1 MSEKEEK
8 GNQTA
13 TTPND
18 TANTTS
24 NRPSKISSFF
34 AFSEKLSSSEY
45 LRWLMIALLPVLILL
60 EYKVDGSDYDLWW
73 QMAMGKYYITHHTLV
88 MDHSVFSWTPIDS
101 TWIYN
106 TCLGSIAVYL
116 FYNFM
121 GGFGLWLFQWLI
133 FLGVFLSFYLFLRL
147 IRLRLDVTGVTLIAA
162 IGIACSIA
170 CLYYKPELF
179 STLLFSWTVFIFF
192 CVKITRRKF
201 LFYLYPL
208 IFALWVNL
216 HGAFVVGLIFLALAF
231 IGELLNRIFF
241 SRESFTTEE
250 LFHFGVA
257 CVLSGAATLL
267 NPYGIDYP
275 LNTYN
280 ILTSEAYMGLQ
291 NKYILAYVSLWPYL
305 KDFNIS
311 FFVFELTAWIMTLM
325 IFSIFSLSIYEL
337 VKKRSCDFAL
347 LITSCALYWKG
358 METGRASYFFPI
370 AFFFV
375 FFYLLIHRLKLKSIP
390 SKATIFSLL
399 VFLFFSVS
407 VSYFTIRYCTSSKWF
422 GAGLDSLV
430 PVKEVAFLKKYHLD
444 GPIFND
450 YGIGGY
456 LMWDLYPDYRVF
468 IDPRGGSYNN
478 QFFQDYMDFTT
489 KPLTSEDIHSFT
501 KKYPFKVA
509 IIHYRYS
516 PLIFEFLRFGNEWR
530 LLYFEK
536 NAAILIHKS
545 LLPATLAKTGNIN
558 LSPMRFSGVKNP
570 EVLLNV
576 FPFYVH
582 LDPKAGRYIY
592 DVFKKNVSDYYKP
605 KPDILQLMD
614 INIRREEQRFQNKV
628 NLPSP

>member
-1 MSEKEEK
+1 
-8 GNQTA
+8 
-13 TTPND
+13 
-18 TANTTS
+18 
-24 NRPSKISSFF
+24 I
-34 AFSEKLSSSEY
+34 
-45 LRWLMIALLPVLILL
+45 V
-60 EYKVDGSDYDLWW
+60 
-73 QMAMGKYYITHHTLV
+73 
-88 MDHSVFSWTPIDS
+88 
-101 TWIYN
+101 
-106 TCLGSIAVYL
+106 
-116 FYNFM
+116 
-121 GGFGLWLFQWLI
+121 
-133 FLGVFLSFYLFLRL
+133 
-147 IRLRLDVTGVTLIAA
+147 
-162 IGIACSIA
+162 
-170 CLYYKPELF
+170 
-179 STLLFSWTVFIFF
+179 
-192 CVKITRRKF
+192 
-201 LFYLYPL
+201 
-208 IFALWVNL
+208 
-216 HGAFVVGLIFLALAF
+216 
-231 IGELLNRIFF
+231 F

-267 NPYGIDYP
+267 NPYGIDYL

-291 NKYILAYVSLWPYL
+291 NKYVNAYVSLWPYL
-305 KDFNIS
+305 KDINIAFLS
-311 FFVFELTAWIMTLM
+311 YRVTAWIMTLM

-370 AFFFV
+370 AFFFI

-390 SKATIFSLL
+390 GKATIFSLL
-399 VFLFFSVS
+399 VFLFFFVNL
-407 VSYFTIRYCTSSKWF
+407 SYFTIRYGGDNKWF
-422 GAGLDSLV
+422 GAGLDSFV
-430 PVKEVAFLKKYHLD
+430 PMKEVAFLKKYHLD

-450 YGIGGY
+450 YVIGGY
-456 LMWDLYPDYRVF
+456 LMWDLYPDYKVF

-478 QFFQDYMDFTT
+478 RFFQDYMDFTT

-509 IIHYRYS
+509 IIHYGNS
-516 PLIFEFLRFGNEWR
+516 PLIFEFLGSGDEWR

-576 FPFYVH
+576 FKFYVH

-605 KPDILQLMD
+605 KPDILQWMD
-614 INIRREEQRFQNKV
+614 INIRREEQGFQNKV

>member
-18 TANTTS
+18 AANTTS
-24 NRPSKISSFF
+24 NRPSKTSSFF
-34 AFSEKLSSSEY
+34 AFSERLSSSGY
-45 LRWLMIALLPVLILL
+45 LRWLMIALLPALILL

-73 QMAMGKYYITHHTLV
+73 QMALGKYYIAHHTLI
-88 MDHSVFSWTPIDS
+88 MDHSVFSWTPIDP

-147 IRLRLDVTGVTLIAA
+147 LRLRLDVTGVTLIAA

-170 CLYYKPELF
+170 CRFYKPELF
-179 STLLFSWTVFIFF
+179 STLLFSETVFIFF

-216 HGAFVVGLIFLALAF
+216 HGAFVVGLVFLALAF

-241 SRESFTTEE
+241 SRESFTTKE
-250 LFHFGVA
+250 LVHLGVA

-267 NPYGIDYP
+267 NPYGIDYL

-291 NKYILAYVSLWPYL
+291 NKYVNAYVSLWPYL
-305 KDFNIS
+305 KDINIAFLS
-311 FFVFELTAWIMTLM
+311 YRVTAWIMTLM

-370 AFFFV
+370 AFFFI

-390 SKATIFSLL
+390 GKATIFSLL
-399 VFLFFSVS
+399 VFLFFFVNL
-407 VSYFTIRYCTSSKWF
+407 SYFTIRYGGDNKWF
-422 GAGLDSLV
+422 GAGLDSFV
-430 PVKEVAFLKKYHLD
+430 PMKEVAFLKKYHLD

-450 YGIGGY
+450 YVIGGY
-456 LMWDLYPDYRVF
+456 LMWDLYPDYKVF

-478 QFFQDYMDFTT
+478 RFFQDYMDFTT

-509 IIHYRYS
+509 IIHYGNS
-516 PLIFEFLRFGNEWR
+516 PLIFEFLGSGDEWR

-576 FPFYVH
+576 FKFYVH

-614 INIRREEQRFQNKV
+614 INIRREEQGFQNKV